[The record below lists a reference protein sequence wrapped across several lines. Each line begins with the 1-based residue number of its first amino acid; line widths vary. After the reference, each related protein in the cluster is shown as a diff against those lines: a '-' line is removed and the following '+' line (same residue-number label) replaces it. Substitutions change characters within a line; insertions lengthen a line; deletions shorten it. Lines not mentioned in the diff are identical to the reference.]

1 MRYPLGVSLEVVGG
15 EETAETVAAE
25 HKGGDLHCL
34 PPRFQSIDEV
44 GYYLLLVH
52 VLLPGASGG
61 EAKPVEIQSMYLEV
75 VFEVLEHFEEGHGGG
90 SEAVEEDEV
99 GFARRVG
106 VVDFVDILF
115 FRDEDVG
122 DIELLSDVGKLEH
135 IFVNTHEW

>member
-25 HKGGDLHCL
+25 HKGRDLHCL
-34 PPRFQSIDEV
+34 PPRFQSVDEV

-61 EAKPVEIQSMYLEV
+61 ETKPIEIQGMYLEMV
-75 VFEVLEHFEEGHGGG
+75 LEVLEHFEEGHGGG

-99 GFARRVG
+99 GSTRRVG
-106 VVDFVDILF
+106 VVHFVDILF